1 KQLEETQKI
10 RFAIPIQLP
19 PQLYIRVISDRWIG
33 AEAFLSVSL
42 NHLVLPE
49 NYQQHTE
56 LLSLPPLP
64 VTALKNNHLKRY
76 VLRNLLISTLYRLR
90 WAFRGHPRPKFNK
103 KRLVELTGDVTPDF
117 RSTKNADI
125 IRSYIQA
132 VSLVIIDEIHLLG
145 GNREPILEGGL
156 FNFSNLVRLVP
167 LEIHIVGFS
176 KRHYCPRMATMNKPT
191 FINIMRHSPKSLMTE
206 EELQTIQSQIKDSRA
221 VRPQFDDSESSLHIQ
236 LEIHFN
242 AEIVAGTIKSRKEAM
257 IYLSYPYLYRRLQQN
272 PTYYELK
279 DAYSKTINDY
289 LSNLFEKSMQ

>member
-1 KQLEETQKI
+1 MSG
-10 RFAIPIQLP
+10 F
-19 PQLYIRVISDRWIG
+19 
-33 AEAFLSVSL
+33 
-42 NHLVLPE
+42 
-49 NYQQHTE
+49 
-56 LLSLPPLP
+56 
-64 VTALKNNHLKRY
+64 
-76 VLRNLLISTLYRLR
+76 LR